1 MVEYQTNQVQ
11 LQPSDPAWSQ
21 VLKHFFVRKF
31 QFNFDT
37 ECQTESSVVCSYIFL
52 QQPPPSPHYLF
63 WPDEAKMSW
72 PSHVSLNF
80 YQATTNT
87 DSEHWNYFRNVFN
100 LFSCSESMT
109 LLTQLLMQ
117 LKIIYDININ
127 YINSSPDDI

>member
-52 QQPPPSPHYLF
+52 PQPPPSPHYLF

-87 DSEHWNYFRNVFN
+87 VSDPAASWTLELF
-100 LFSCSESMT
+100 FSCSESMT